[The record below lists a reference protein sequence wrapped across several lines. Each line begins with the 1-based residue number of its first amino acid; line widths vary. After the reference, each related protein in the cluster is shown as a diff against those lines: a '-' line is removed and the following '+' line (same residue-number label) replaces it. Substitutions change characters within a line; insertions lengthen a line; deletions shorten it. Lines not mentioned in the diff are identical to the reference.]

1 MRFASDS
8 LLEGDGFEISVP
20 GRETVKPSWEA
31 DCSRSGSG
39 SVGEPKVRIRFPP
52 AESQQRTVRVPG
64 SELLAAA
71 PSCLGIALR
80 AEGGSVAARCRVGG
94 VQNACGAPRKAKPR
108 LLWAPWQLE
117 GEALVEAE
125 HDATLLALK
134 DHSRPRPGAPERGG
148 LT

>member
-1 MRFASDS
+1 M
-8 LLEGDGFEISVP
+8 
-20 GRETVKPSWEA
+20 
-31 DCSRSGSG
+31 
-39 SVGEPKVRIRFPP
+39 VRILLPP

-117 GEALVEAE
+117 GEALVEAK

-134 DHSRPRPGAPERGG
+134 DHSRPRPGAGRLNLGCRSRSRDIG
-148 LT
+148 RRKV

>member
-1 MRFASDS
+1 MVRRLSAGGRWIRNFGSWSRDRQTVMGGG
-8 LLEGDGFEISVP
+8 LLSKRERICRGTEGSNPV
-20 GRETVKPSWEA
+20 S
-31 DCSRSGSG
+31 SSG
-39 SVGEPKVRIRFPP
+39 
-52 AESQQRTVRVPG
+52 ESQQRTVRVPG

-117 GEALVEAE
+117 GEALVEAK